1 MKVIYTTQMTGF
13 KEGFAY
19 RNPRYF
25 SAIEPDAEH
34 VIVVGNW
41 PDVVAA
47 YEKAGIPVEIEGVAQ
62 AGNRPGNADAG
73 EQESGIDPT
82 IQPADAQPLPVADGL
97 DDLDADQLHAMAKE
111 RGIKVRANAS
121 ADKVR
126 EALREVVQ

>member
-47 YEKAGIPVEIEGVAQ
+47 YAKAGILVEIEGVAQ
-62 AGNRPGNADAG
+62 ADNRPNKADAG
-73 EQESGIDPT
+73 EQASGISQA
-82 IQPADAQPLPVADGL
+82 IQPTDAQPLPDAASL
-97 DDLDADQLHAMAKE
+97 DDLDADQLHALAKE
-111 RGIKVRANAS
+111 RGVKIHHKAG

-126 EALREVVQ
+126 EALREAVQ